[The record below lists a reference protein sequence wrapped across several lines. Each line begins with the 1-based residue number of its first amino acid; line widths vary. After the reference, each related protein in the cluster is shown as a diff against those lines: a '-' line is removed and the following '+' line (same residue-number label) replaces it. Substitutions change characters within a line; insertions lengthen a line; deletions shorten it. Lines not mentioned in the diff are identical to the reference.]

1 MINPSQIV
9 ILIVTYNPSHNFIEN
24 SVYLSRY
31 AYIIVDNSDM
41 LDNNIATELK
51 DNQNIILIQNKAN
64 LGIAKALNIGC
75 EKALEL
81 GYHYVIT
88 MDQDSKVTDEI
99 ITSLL
104 NYYDKMKLQQNISIV
119 SPTHLLQGDV
129 IANVSY
135 RSSNNSPLNSIF
147 TMTSGNLVIL
157 STWQQLGGFREDL
170 FIDMVD
176 IEFYIRAMLS
186 GFMVLTLPNVV
197 MQHNLGSLEVRKLFG
212 KNVSVLNHS
221 PIRKYYQTRNI
232 LWLISNY
239 YTRNKEVGKLFK
251 VWLNIVIGVVLF
263 EQNKLVKLKYIIWG
277 LRDFIFGK
285 LGKLDEQ

>member
-1 MINPSQIV
+1 MKTAVVIVCFNPCDSFFDD
-9 ILIVTYNPSHNFIEN
+9 NFNIAN
-24 SVYLSRY
+24 AV
-31 AYIIVDNSDM
+31 YIIVDNTVMPQASFIARLANFKDVM
-41 LDNNIATELK
+41 YLPQYNNT
-51 DNQNIILIQNKAN
+51 
-64 LGIAKALNIGC
+64 GIAKALNIGC

>member
-1 MINPSQIV
+1 MKTVIV
-9 ILIVTYNPSHNFIEN
+9 IVCFNPCDSFFDDNFNIAN
-24 SVYLSRY
+24 AL
-31 AYIIVDNSDM
+31 YIIVDNTVIPQASFIARLANFKDVM
-41 LDNNIATELK
+41 YLPQYNNT
-51 DNQNIILIQNKAN
+51 
-64 LGIAKALNIGC
+64 GIAKALNIGC

>member
-1 MINPSQIV
+1 MKTVIV
-9 ILIVTYNPSHNFIEN
+9 IVCFNPCDSFFDDNFNIAN
-24 SVYLSRY
+24 AL
-31 AYIIVDNSDM
+31 YIIVDNTVIPQASFIARLANFKDVM
-41 LDNNIATELK
+41 YLPQYNNT
-51 DNQNIILIQNKAN
+51 
-64 LGIAKALNIGC
+64 GIAKALNIGC

-212 KNVSVLNHS
+212 KNISVLNHS

-277 LRDFIFGK
+277 IRDFIFGK

>member
-1 MINPSQIV
+1 MKTVIV
-9 ILIVTYNPSHNFIEN
+9 IVCFNPCDSFFDDNFNIAN
-24 SVYLSRY
+24 AL
-31 AYIIVDNSDM
+31 YIIVDNTVIPQASFIARFANFKDVM
-41 LDNNIATELK
+41 YLPQYNNT
-51 DNQNIILIQNKAN
+51 
-64 LGIAKALNIGC
+64 GIAKALNIGC

-212 KNVSVLNHS
+212 KNISVLNHS

-277 LRDFIFGK
+277 IRDFIFGK

>member
-1 MINPSQIV
+1 MKTVIV
-9 ILIVTYNPSHNFIEN
+9 IVCFNPCDSFFDDNFNIAN
-24 SVYLSRY
+24 AL
-31 AYIIVDNSDM
+31 YIIVDNTVIPQASFIARLANFKDVM
-41 LDNNIATELK
+41 YLPQYNNT
-51 DNQNIILIQNKAN
+51 
-64 LGIAKALNIGC
+64 GIAKALNIGC

-212 KNVSVLNHS
+212 KNISVLNHS

>member
-1 MINPSQIV
+1 MKTVIV
-9 ILIVTYNPSHNFIEN
+9 IVCFNPCDSFFDDNFNIAN
-24 SVYLSRY
+24 AV
-31 AYIIVDNSDM
+31 YIIVDNTVMPQADFIAR
-41 LDNNIATELK
+41 LTDFKDVIYLPQYNNT
-51 DNQNIILIQNKAN
+51 
-64 LGIAKALNIGC
+64 GIAKALNIGC

-212 KNVSVLNHS
+212 TNVSVLNHS